1 MAFESS
7 KNSVVEQLCGTV
19 ALPKM
24 VRVRQE
30 FDHTHMEPAEIP
42 NAVWAQ
48 LERDAV
54 KQNIKPGMTIAIT
67 CGSRGIANIAIIVK
81 AIVDYVKAQGANP
94 FVFPAMGS
102 HGGATPEGQLEVL
115 RSYHVTEETMGC
127 PIRATME
134 TVYLGDTVEGS
145 PVYQDK
151 YAHEADGVI
160 LRPDQGPHLF
170 PRPL

>member
-81 AIVDYVKAQGANP
+81 AIVDYVKAQGPILSCSPPWA
-94 FVFPAMGS
+94 
-102 HGGATPEGQLEVL
+102 ATAAL
-115 RSYHVTEETMGC
+115 R
-127 PIRATME
+127 
-134 TVYLGDTVEGS
+134 
-145 PVYQDK
+145 
-151 YAHEADGVI
+151 
-160 LRPDQGPHLF
+160 LRDSWKC
-170 PRPL
+170 

>member
-54 KQNIKPGMTIAIT
+54 KQNIKPGMTDWGNLKSKVRDALDSYLYAKT
-67 CGSRGIANIAIIVK
+67 G
-81 AIVDYVKAQGANP
+81 
-94 FVFPAMGS
+94 
-102 HGGATPEGQLEVL
+102 
-115 RSYHVTEETMGC
+115 RSPM
-127 PIRATME
+127 I
-134 TVYLGDTVEGS
+134 L
-145 PVYQDK
+145 PVIEDVGN
-151 YAHEADGVI
+151 A
-160 LRPDQGPHLF
+160 L
-170 PRPL
+170 

>member
-81 AIVDYVKAQGANP
+81 AIVDYVKAQGAILSCSP
-94 FVFPAMGS
+94 PWA
-102 HGGATPEGQLEVL
+102 ATAAL
-115 RSYHVTEETMGC
+115 R
-127 PIRATME
+127 
-134 TVYLGDTVEGS
+134 
-145 PVYQDK
+145 
-151 YAHEADGVI
+151 
-160 LRPDQGPHLF
+160 LRDSWKC
-170 PRPL
+170 